1 MSAPVIADLEH
12 EIAELKDLKTPAL
25 QSKWRTVFGSEPPR
39 MMRAGFLSRAI
50 AYRMQE
56 QVLGPL
62 RPDTQKTGQVGA
74 QPAQGRSP

>member
-39 MMRAGFLSRAI
+39 KMRAGFLARAI
-50 AYRMQE
+50 VIPE
-56 QVLGPL
+56 
-62 RPDTQKTGQVGA
+62 TGVCAGGC
-74 QPAQGRSP
+74 PY